1 MILTIEQNPSVLD
14 KILFSFNTRDANNN
28 TIDPYKVDN
37 IKIYFIERDFAS
49 TGNKEYS
56 SDFYNNRDFVKL
68 ETHDN
73 DSSAIDGLKT
83 NFITKYSPIVQGTLT
98 GTVFKNNSVINAFKV
113 DAKNNFIITDTAEQQ
128 SQEYKITCGSVDL
141 ETGSVVLEWNQNPGS
156 FAVQLNYEYKK
167 SSGNDFFYYK
177 EAKPVKIVGSE
188 DYPAW
193 LSTDLSNSLIE
204 KSDCSIGSFSYTWDA
219 TGSREG
225 DYFICYTWTPYPGIQ
240 SLSSHEKFYLSAS
253 TEINTSIPSHQT
265 NPNKYEILLDR
276 YLPEMF
282 KTTISE
288 QDKTPGV
295 LGQFNKSIAQG
306 FTFLE
311 DMANQIIDLFDAN
324 SINESMINYLSNTLD
339 LKLKSSDPTLWR
351 RQIKEAIPLF
361 KKKGSIQAIKESF
374 SQAGMKL
381 LRLTNFW
388 QIKSS
393 CFQVDSFFYES
404 KLNNSFILSRKPIV
418 DNSEYAPRVFLT
430 KMGSTEPIELNFINT
445 IEKDADR
452 PTKINWI
459 SSYSLENGDI
469 VRFEYYYR
477 IPNNEK
483 EKLIEDYIKSL
494 PLLDE
499 RDEKAV
505 IKDAQVFQEYPLK
518 NWNARLIRED
528 DPLLDSIITEKHPF
542 HENLVFGKVR
552 TEFPYSENVY
562 NMEEYNGSIVD
573 SSNPCDIDKDFIDP
587 CSHCR
592 SGKFDIDLEI
602 EGLSSDRILEAKE
615 IISES
620 FPFHAV
626 LKTINIFGSN
636 TEFVTPPIEDLEI
649 LLQYKYQESAI
660 SGGLNVF
667 QRNKYLENLK
677 NRNEL
682 SDKNSSGSYSAKF
695 YNKEIVLLCPNF
707 NFNSLSIS
715 ENCYV
720 NIFSPSTNSGR
731 YPVIKKNK
739 NQLTISGIAEPLNSS
754 PFYFRVYNELLQSN
768 ISLTRNDWVELE
780 DRSVDFEKIAAD
792 AQQIKININNQ
803 YYLFDII
810 KFINNHKI
818 LIKNNDL
825 VINQDISVN
834 YKIINRNNE
843 EIILKNNTKNSSC
856 LIKYTN
862 NSAVEF
868 SGDFPSKAV
877 LKNYKNILEF
887 AVNNIQYSCEVTGFD
902 ENYVYIKDYNGGNF
916 GSMPAKFQQILIDKE
931 WGGLYYNGVL
941 AKINGNLKN
950 ILGIEDEPKSSTD
963 SIKEDYAIRINTKN
977 DYYFI
982 SDINYDENLDIT
994 VLNLSGFFDNFGTEE
1009 TDGLDLQTTIY
1020 KYTKKAVYLTDDDTS
1035 KQVFFHGVN
1044 RTSNEQITNKQ
1055 KSKSSEIESVSALS
1069 KQKDGVTDC
1078 FEQNENIQILITNLD
1093 GTKERKEL

>member
-1 MILTIEQNPSVLD
+1 
-14 KILFSFNTRDANNN
+14 
-28 TIDPYKVDN
+28 
-37 IKIYFIERDFAS
+37 
-49 TGNKEYS
+49 
-56 SDFYNNRDFVKL
+56 
-68 ETHDN
+68 
-73 DSSAIDGLKT
+73 
-83 NFITKYSPIVQGTLT
+83 
-98 GTVFKNNSVINAFKV
+98 
-113 DAKNNFIITDTAEQQ
+113 
-128 SQEYKITCGSVDL
+128 
-141 ETGSVVLEWNQNPGS
+141 
-156 FAVQLNYEYKK
+156 
-167 SSGNDFFYYK
+167 
-177 EAKPVKIVGSE
+177 
-188 DYPAW
+188 
-193 LSTDLSNSLIE
+193 
-204 KSDCSIGSFSYTWDA
+204 
-219 TGSREG
+219 
-225 DYFICYTWTPYPGIQ
+225 
-240 SLSSHEKFYLSAS
+240 
-253 TEINTSIPSHQT
+253 
-265 NPNKYEILLDR
+265 
-276 YLPEMF
+276 
-282 KTTISE
+282 
-288 QDKTPGV
+288 
-295 LGQFNKSIAQG
+295 
-306 FTFLE
+306 
-311 DMANQIIDLFDAN
+311 
-324 SINESMINYLSNTLD
+324 
-339 LKLKSSDPTLWR
+339 
-351 RQIKEAIPLF
+351 
-361 KKKGSIQAIKESF
+361 
-374 SQAGMKL
+374 MKL

-739 NQLTISGIAEPLNSS
+739 NQLTISG
-754 PFYFRVYNELLQSN
+754 
-768 ISLTRNDWVELE
+768 
-780 DRSVDFEKIAAD
+780 KIGRA
-792 AQQIKININNQ
+792 
-803 YYLFDII
+803 
-810 KFINNHKI
+810 H
-818 LIKNNDL
+818 
-825 VINQDISVN
+825 V
-834 YKIINRNNE
+834 
-843 EIILKNNTKNSSC
+843 
-856 LIKYTN
+856 
-862 NSAVEF
+862 
-868 SGDFPSKAV
+868 
-877 LKNYKNILEF
+877 
-887 AVNNIQYSCEVTGFD
+887 
-902 ENYVYIKDYNGGNF
+902 
-916 GSMPAKFQQILIDKE
+916 
-931 WGGLYYNGVL
+931 
-941 AKINGNLKN
+941 
-950 ILGIEDEPKSSTD
+950 
-963 SIKEDYAIRINTKN
+963 
-977 DYYFI
+977 
-982 SDINYDENLDIT
+982 
-994 VLNLSGFFDNFGTEE
+994 
-1009 TDGLDLQTTIY
+1009 
-1020 KYTKKAVYLTDDDTS
+1020 
-1035 KQVFFHGVN
+1035 
-1044 RTSNEQITNKQ
+1044 
-1055 KSKSSEIESVSALS
+1055 
-1069 KQKDGVTDC
+1069 
-1078 FEQNENIQILITNLD
+1078 
-1093 GTKERKEL
+1093 